1 MIDLCLSAFPWAT
14 FRQSKGAA
22 KLHIG
27 LDGDG
32 YLTEFV
38 DLTRGKT
45 HKIAWARTL
54 NLPKGSMA
62 VFDLGLLTT
71 IGIRRLRRM
80 ESSLSLD

>member
-14 FRQSKGAA
+14 FRQSKGAI

-27 LDGDG
+27 LNGDA
-32 YLTEFV
+32 YLPEFV

-71 IGIRRLRRM
+71 IGIRRSRQT
-80 ESSLSLD
+80 ESSLSFD

>member
-1 MIDLCLSAFPWAT
+1 MIGLCLSAFPWAT
-14 FRQSKGAA
+14 FRQSKGAV

-32 YLTEFV
+32 YLPEFV

-45 HKIAWARTL
+45 PEIAWARTL

-62 VFDLGLLTT
+62 ALA
-71 IGIRRLRRM
+71 LRFT
-80 ESSLSLD
+80 DTHK